1 MAVIDNF
8 TTDSNFWKTYPQFKI
23 SFSGLYTKD
32 KSKDK
37 QDSSKIMWAIAFY
50 SDTSK
55 SNVYRNLSMEE
66 RKESI
71 AEDYLKNPK
80 FDWDSVKDEIE
91 LYKNLNLTKTQRNLL
106 DIEDKLDQRSRVLKD
121 TEYTVDNALDLD
133 KIIINTKAVLEVHR
147 VLKDAVDKE
156 DAESVTRGGRVES
169 ASERGDI

>member
-1 MAVIDNF
+1 MSDVVAYGVTSRFLTESATQPI
-8 TTDSNFWKTYPQFKI
+8 K
-23 SFSGLYTKD
+23 G
-32 KSKDK
+32 
-37 QDSSKIMWAIAFY
+37 AIFEGEAY
-50 SDTSK
+50 S
-55 SNVYRNLSMEE
+55 
-66 RKESI
+66 